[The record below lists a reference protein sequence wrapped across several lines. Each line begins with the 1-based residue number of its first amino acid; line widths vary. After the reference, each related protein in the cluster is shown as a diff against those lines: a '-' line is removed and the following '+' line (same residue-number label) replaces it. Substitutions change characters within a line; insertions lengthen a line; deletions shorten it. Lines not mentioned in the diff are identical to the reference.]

1 MFGNGSITLSVPDTQ
16 KYLEKIQ
23 RNMIG
28 FDDWYHEFDQHF
40 ANTNYPPYN
49 TIKVSNNEYRVEV
62 ALAGFKK
69 DNIKVYT
76 EEGRLVIEGKKPAGV
91 EQDYVHKGLAQRA
104 FKRTWSMPNELEVK
118 SVRFEDGLVLI
129 DIQKLIPEAHQRKD
143 WL

>member
-40 ANTNYPPYN
+40 AITNYPPYN

-76 EEGRLVIEGKKPAGV
+76 EEGRLVIEGKKPDGV

>member
-28 FDDWYHEFDQHF
+28 FDDWYHEFDLHF
-40 ANTNYPPYN
+40 ANTSYPPYN

-76 EEGRLVIEGKKPAGV
+76 EEGRLVIEGKKPDGV

-118 SVRFEDGLVLI
+118 SVRFEDGLVTNS
-129 DIQKLIPEAHQRKD
+129 RSTST
-143 WL
+143 

>member
-1 MFGNGSITLSVPDTQ
+1 MGSEMCIRD
-16 KYLEKIQ
+16 
-23 RNMIG
+23 R
-28 FDDWYHEFDQHF
+28 
-40 ANTNYPPYN
+40 
-49 TIKVSNNEYRVEV
+49 SNNEYRVEV

-76 EEGRLVIEGKKPAGV
+76 EEGKLVIEGKKPDGV